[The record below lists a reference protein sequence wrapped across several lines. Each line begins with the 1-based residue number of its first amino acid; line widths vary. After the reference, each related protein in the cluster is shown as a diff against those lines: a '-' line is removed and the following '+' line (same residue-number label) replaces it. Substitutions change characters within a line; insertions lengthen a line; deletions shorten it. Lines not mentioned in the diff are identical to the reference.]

1 MKRSLIALAAVAT
14 LGITALG
21 TSLVLADPGDEVG
34 PGGRPGW
41 GYGMMGGRGPGAGMM
56 GYGMMGGYG
65 PGAGMGPA
73 TMGYGPGNAG
83 VPCPGYAAATA
94 NADPLSLDDA
104 RKVVQQRLT
113 WMGNARLKVGNV
125 EAKGDTAFTAE
136 IVTLD
141 NSLVDKVEI
150 DRKTGF
156 MRSVR

>member
-1 MKRSLIALAAVAT
+1 MKRSLIALATVAAI
-14 LGITALG
+14 GVTALG
-21 TSLVLADPGDEVG
+21 TTLTLADPGDES
-34 PGGRPGW
+34 RPGW
-41 GYGMMGGRGPGAGMM
+41 GAGMMGGYGPGMMGGRGP

-65 PGAGMGPA
+65 PGMMGNGMGPA
-73 TMGYGPGNAG
+73 MMANAG
-83 VPCPGYAAATA
+83 VQCPGLAAAA

-104 RKVVQQRLT
+104 QKVVQQRLA
-113 WMGNARLKVGNV
+113 WMGNDRLKVGKV

-141 NSLVDKVEI
+141 NSLVEKVEI